1 MNDNRIGRAPDYTQ
15 AALTMLG
22 VNLMWIFF
30 VIWAVWGLGPVLV
43 LAALINHGISRLKDA
58 RG

>member
-1 MNDNRIGRAPDYTQ
+1 MSEHRLTSAPDYTN

-30 VIWAVWGLGPVLV
+30 VIWVVFGLIPVLL
-43 LAALINHGISRLKDA
+43 LALGLNHGITRLA
-58 RG
+58 GRS